1 MKMTEHLVFAALMI
15 PTVLLVV
22 AAVLSLVQ
30 GEARSAQV
38 QPAAIGIVAQQQV
51 EYPR

>member
-1 MKMTEHLVFAALMI
+1 MRMTEHLVFATLMI
-15 PTVLLVV
+15 PTVLLIV

-30 GEARSAQV
+30 GEAR
-38 QPAAIGIVAQQQV
+38 PAPVRQAATSMVAQQQV